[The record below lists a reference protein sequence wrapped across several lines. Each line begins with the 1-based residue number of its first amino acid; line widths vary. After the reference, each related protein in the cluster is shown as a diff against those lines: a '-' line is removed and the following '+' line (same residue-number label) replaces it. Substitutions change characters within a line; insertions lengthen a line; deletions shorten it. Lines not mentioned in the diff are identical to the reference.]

1 MKNTLLLISILLFC
15 ILSSSAQSA
24 IDQEQVLTKL
34 SKDWM
39 TAAMNRDEP
48 TLNKIVAPEFKLGG
62 TDFDN
67 PSIPREMWM
76 KYTMESLT
84 IDSVNYLK
92 MKVDL
97 IGDVAVVQSVFY
109 WSVAFMDAPPKEDT
123 VNLVDTWV
131 KRKKGWQV
139 VSRLVVDK

>member
-1 MKNTLLLISILLFC
+1 MKNILLPISILLFC
-15 ILSSSAQSA
+15 ISSSSAQTD
-24 IDQEQVLTKL
+24 IDEEQVLTKL

-39 TAAMNRDEP
+39 TAAMNRDEA
-48 TLNKIVAPEFKLGG
+48 TLNRVVAPEFKLGG
-62 TDFDN
+62 TEFDN
-67 PSIPREMWM
+67 PSIPRDMWM

-92 MKVDL
+92 MKVD
-97 IGDVAVVQSVFY
+97 IIDDVAVIQSVFY
-109 WSVAFMDAPPKEDT
+109 WSVSFEGAPAKVDT
-123 VNLVDTWV
+123 VNLVDTWI

>member
-1 MKNTLLLISILLFC
+1 MTPE
-15 ILSSSAQSA
+15 
-24 IDQEQVLTKL
+24 QELTKL

-39 TAAMNRDEP
+39 IAAMNRDES

-62 TDFDN
+62 TDFEN
-67 PSIPREMWM
+67 PPLPREMWM

-92 MKVDL
+92 MKVDI

-109 WSVAFMDAPPKEDT
+109 WSVSFAGAPPKVDT
-123 VNLVDTWV
+123 VDLVDTWI

>member
-1 MKNTLLLISILLFC
+1 MKNTFLLISILLCC
-15 ILSSSAQSA
+15 ISSSSAQSA
-24 IDQEQVLTKL
+24 KDQEQVLTKL
-34 SKDWM
+34 SQDWM
-39 TAAMNRDEP
+39 TAAMNRDEA

-67 PSIPREMWM
+67 PSIPRDMWM

-92 MKVDL
+92 MKVDI
-97 IGDVAVVQSVFY
+97 IGDVAIVQSVFF
-109 WSVAFMDAPPKEDT
+109 WSVSFMGAPPKVDT
-123 VNLVDTWV
+123 VNLVDTWIN
-131 KRKKGWQV
+131 RKKGWQV

>member
-1 MKNTLLLISILLFC
+1 MKNILLLISILLFS
-15 ILSSSAQSA
+15 ISSSSAQSA
-24 IDQEQVLTKL
+24 TDEEQVLTKL
-34 SKDWM
+34 SKEWM
-39 TAAMNRDEP
+39 TAAMNRDEA

-92 MKVDL
+92 MKVDI
-97 IGDVAVVQSVFY
+97 IGDVAVVQSVFF
-109 WSVAFMDAPPKEDT
+109 WSVAFEGAPPKVDT
-123 VNLVDTWV
+123 VNLIDTWI

-139 VSRLVVDK
+139 VSRLVVD